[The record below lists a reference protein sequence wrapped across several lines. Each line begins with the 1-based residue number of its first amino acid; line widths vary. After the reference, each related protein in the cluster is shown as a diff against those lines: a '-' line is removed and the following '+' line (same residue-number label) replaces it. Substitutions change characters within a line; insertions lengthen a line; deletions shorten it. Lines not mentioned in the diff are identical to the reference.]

1 MAEPIPEY
9 QHPAVTQALS
19 PRGTWA
25 NPAIVTKIG
34 QEVSCGDDGNRS
46 TR

>member
-9 QHPAVTQALS
+9 QHPTVIQVLS
-19 PRGTWA
+19 PRGKWTS
-25 NPAIVTKIG
+25 PTIVTNTG
-34 QEVSCGDDGNRS
+34 TEVSRGDDGNRS